1 MNLINILGAVFAF
14 GLLVMIHELG
24 HFTMAKLND
33 VKVEEFAIGMGPK
46 LIGFRKGE
54 TLYSIKA
61 LPIGGYVKML
71 GEDGEETFDS
81 RAFSNKKPTQRLS
94 IVAAGPI
101 MNLVLSIVIFSI
113 IAGSKGY
120 LAPIVDKVVP
130 NLPAQQAGM
139 QQGDKILKIDNKK
152 ILTWEDFY
160 TQIYMNKG
168 EEMNVTYKRGS
179 EVKETKLIPVKDE
192 EENRYIVG
200 VYPTEVKSPTIKE
213 SISYGFVETNSI
225 INQTFSFL
233 GTVFKGKASVNDF
246 GGPVTIIKVSGEAA
260 KAGFLNLLFFAAY
273 LSVQLGIFNIIPFP
287 ALDGGWIVLLLLEI
301 ISGRKLDNNKVG
313 IINYIGFAIL
323 MTLMILVTIKD
334 ILYPIAL

>member
-1 MNLINILGAVFAF
+1 MNILGALLAF

-24 HFTMAKLND
+24 HFIMAKLNG

-46 LIGFRKGE
+46 LVGFKSGE
-54 TLYSIKA
+54 TAYNIKL

-71 GEDGEETFDS
+71 GEDGEETFDE
-81 RAFSNKKPTQRLS
+81 RAFSNKSSLQKLS

-101 MNLVLSIVIFSI
+101 MNLILAIVIFSI

-120 LAPIVDKVVP
+120 FAPIISKVVP
-130 NLPAQQAGM
+130 NLPAQVAGI
-139 QQGDKILKIDNKK
+139 QEGDKILKINNKK

-160 TQIYMNKG
+160 TQVYMNKG
-168 EEMNVTYKRGS
+168 ETMDITVKRGN
-179 EVKETKLIPVKDE
+179 EITTTKVTPVKDE
-192 EENRYIVG
+192 KEGNYIVG

-213 SISYGFVETNSI
+213 SISYGFVETNSL
-225 INQTFSFL
+225 INQTFGFL
-233 GTVFKGKASVNDF
+233 GTIFKGKASLNDF
-246 GGPVTIIKVSGEAA
+246 GGPVTIIKVSGQAA

-287 ALDGGWIVLLLLEI
+287 ALDGGWITLFLIEI
-301 ISGRKLDNNKVG
+301 ITGKKVDNNKVG
-313 IINYIGFAIL
+313 VINYIGFAIL

-334 ILYPIAL
+334 ILYPVTF